1 MKKIPYAI
9 LSRCEWGRD
18 DYSLAIAKLPTVERD
33 AEPQEGGK
41 DGGQQAG
48 QESARQTAAPGNGTK
63 PKRTAAAAQPTLFGD
78 GEA

>member
-1 MKKIPYAI
+1 MKKIPHAI

-33 AEPQEGGK
+33 AEPQEGGR
-41 DGGQQAG
+41 DGGQEG
-48 QESARQTAAPGNGTK
+48 ARQTAAPGNETK
-63 PKRTAAAAQPTLFGD
+63 PRRKAAAAQPTLFGD